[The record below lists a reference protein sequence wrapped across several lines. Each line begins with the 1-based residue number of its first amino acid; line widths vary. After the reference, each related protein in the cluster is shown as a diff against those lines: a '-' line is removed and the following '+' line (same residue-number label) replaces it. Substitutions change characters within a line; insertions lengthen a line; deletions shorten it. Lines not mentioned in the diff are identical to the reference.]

1 MHCLIQRLK
10 THQND
15 DKNII
20 KVLEN
25 YKTISFTPTDFTFVS
40 VYTILL
46 VDISTN
52 RSQNNETLLQY
63 SSKWL
68 RFKKISVTQLWSTT
82 SLSLDG
88 EDFERKCKR
97 LFSILHFYPNNIPKK
112 FPFRLKYNLLQ
123 KRENACFFWRFFFT
137 CILQYVFLFQKI
149 PCEMRILHI
158 SHILS
163 ENTIF
168 LHISP
173 TNWYTLPTYN
183 FFFFSNSKIREN
195 FFLPI

>member
-63 SSKWL
+63 SSK
-68 RFKKISVTQLWSTT
+68 
-82 SLSLDG
+82 
-88 EDFERKCKR
+88 
-97 LFSILHFYPNNIPKK
+97 
-112 FPFRLKYNLLQ
+112 
-123 KRENACFFWRFFFT
+123 
-137 CILQYVFLFQKI
+137 
-149 PCEMRILHI
+149 
-158 SHILS
+158 
-163 ENTIF
+163 
-168 LHISP
+168 
-173 TNWYTLPTYN
+173 
-183 FFFFSNSKIREN
+183 
-195 FFLPI
+195 